1 MLLSCLDDAHVLVTG
16 WLERTRSRE
25 SMMWVFQKFDHVK
38 RKVVYLLIPSLGLKQ
53 DLFKKLC
60 LIYLSIVGLL
70 GVIVSCRSM

>member
-1 MLLSCLDDAHVLVTG
+1 
-16 WLERTRSRE
+16 
-25 SMMWVFQKFDHVK
+25 MMWVFQKFDHVK

-53 DLFKKLC
+53 DLLKKLC